1 MDPRKPGKY
10 EYPDL
15 GISLLFEPIYVGRG
29 IGNRYRSHVDEAIKS
44 SKNSPKLN
52 KIRNILKSFN
62 DCYYIFPKSNLESKE
77 SRLEEVRFI
86 SSIKRIDHGGPLT
99 NLTCGGDG
107 GRSKSE
113 FDNVFIEGRWSN
125 SVVESIRKSLTGR
138 KQSEETKLKR
148 SISLKGNQNRTLY
161 GPDNGAYGRNMSG
174 SNNFN
179 SKNSYV
185 FISPNNEI
193 YTCKSGG
200 INVKCRELNKRFS
213 NAKLSEW
220 SIRNVSE
227 SYKNGKFK
235 RMRTKWSAVLSDNLI
250 DVTMDDQQPSVFIA
264 GEEIHLRIDEGSTT
278 IPEGS
283 TLKREEMINI
293 LFR

>member
-1 MDPRKPGKY
+1 
-10 EYPDL
+10 
-15 GISLLFEPIYVGRG
+15 
-29 IGNRYRSHVDEAIKS
+29 
-44 SKNSPKLN
+44 
-52 KIRNILKSFN
+52 
-62 DCYYIFPKSNLESKE
+62 
-77 SRLEEVRFI
+77 
-86 SSIKRIDHGGPLT
+86 LT

-107 GRSKSE
+107 GKSKDE
-113 FDNVFIEGRWSN
+113 FDNVFIKGRWSN

-138 KQSEETKLKR
+138 KQSEETIIKR
-148 SISLKGNQNRTLY
+148 SKSLIGNQNRTLY
-161 GPDNGAYGRNMSG
+161 GPDNGAYGRNMLG
-174 SNNFN
+174 SNNYN
-179 SKNSYV
+179 SKNSYL

-193 YTCKSGG
+193 FVCNSGD
-200 INVKCRELNKRFS
+200 INVKCKHLNSKFKY
-213 NAKLSEW
+213 AKLNEW

-264 GEEIHLRIDEGSTT
+264 GEEIHLRTDEGSTT